1 MSKDSQRI
9 NHSCYESA
17 GEMLLDK
24 IAEVNSI
31 LIKQKAKTG
40 ETESYRFWIK
50 VADVM
55 KFAWDYIQ
63 DVQWILRKNQILEA
77 ENKWLKDWN
86 IELSKR
92 LEYYERVRE
101 MKLNG
106 RFEEIVKSVDVMLS
120 KREQQSNPIKQTLP
134 DE

>member
-55 KFAWDYIQ
+55 KFAWDYIK

-92 LEYYERVRE
+92 LEYYELVRE

-120 KREQQSNPIKQTLP
+120 KREQQSNPVEQTLP

>member
-1 MSKDSQRI
+1 VSKDSQRI
-9 NHSCYESA
+9 THSLYESA

-24 IAEVNSI
+24 IAEVNTI

-40 ETESYRFWIK
+40 ETESYRFWIR

-55 KFAWDYIQ
+55 KFAWDYIH

-92 LEYYERVRE
+92 LEYYELVRE

-120 KREQQSNPIKQTLP
+120 KREQQSNPVKQTLP

>member
-9 NHSCYESA
+9 THSCYESA

-63 DVQWILRKNQILEA
+63 DVHWILRKNQILEA

-92 LEYYERVRE
+92 LEHYELVRE

-106 RFEEIVKSVDVMLS
+106 RFEEIVKSVDEMLS
-120 KREQQSNPIKQTLP
+120 KREQQSNQIKQNLP

>member
-9 NHSCYESA
+9 THSCYESA

-92 LEYYERVRE
+92 LEHYELVRE

-106 RFEEIVKSVDVMLS
+106 RFEEIVKSVDEMLS

>member
-92 LEYYERVRE
+92 LERYELVRE

-106 RFEEIVKSVDVMLS
+106 RFEEIVKSVDEMLS
-120 KREQQSNPIKQTLP
+120 KREQQSNQIKQNLP
-134 DE
+134 EE

>member
-1 MSKDSQRI
+1 MTKDSQRI
-9 NHSCYESA
+9 THSCYESA

-24 IAEVNSI
+24 IAEVNGI
-31 LIKQKAKTG
+31 LSKQKAKTG

-50 VADVM
+50 VAEVM

-77 ENKWLKDWN
+77 ENKWLRDWN

-92 LEYYERVRE
+92 LEAFELVRE

-106 RFEEIVKSVDVMLS
+106 RFEEIVKSVDEMLA
-120 KREQQSNPIKQTLP
+120 KRDQQSNPIKQTLP

>member
-92 LEYYERVRE
+92 LERYELVRE

-106 RFEEIVKSVDVMLS
+106 RFEEIVKSVDEMLS

>member
-17 GEMLLDK
+17 GEILLDK

-63 DVQWILRKNQILEA
+63 DVHWILRKNQILEA

-92 LEYYERVRE
+92 LEHYELVRE

-106 RFEEIVKSVDVMLS
+106 RFEEIVKSVDEMLS
-120 KREQQSNPIKQTLP
+120 KREQQSNQIKQNLP

>member
-92 LEYYERVRE
+92 LERYELVRE

-120 KREQQSNPIKQTLP
+120 KREQQSNPVKQTLP

>member
-24 IAEVNSI
+24 LAEVNSI

-55 KFAWDYIQ
+55 KFAWDYIH

-92 LEYYERVRE
+92 LERYELVRE

-106 RFEEIVKSVDVMLS
+106 RFEEIVKSVDEMLS
-120 KREQQSNPIKQTLP
+120 KREQQSNYIKQTLP

>member
-55 KFAWDYIQ
+55 KFAWDYIK

-92 LEYYERVRE
+92 LEYYELVRE

-106 RFEEIVKSVDVMLS
+106 RFEEIVKSVDEMLA
-120 KREQQSNPIKQTLP
+120 KREQQSNPIKQTHP
-134 DE
+134 NE

>member
-1 MSKDSQRI
+1 VSKDSQRI
-9 NHSCYESA
+9 THSLYESA
-17 GEMLLDK
+17 GDMLLDK
-24 IAEVNSI
+24 IAEVNTI

-40 ETESYRFWIK
+40 ETESYRFWIR

-55 KFAWDYIQ
+55 KFAWDYIH

-92 LEYYERVRE
+92 LEYYELVRE

-120 KREQQSNPIKQTLP
+120 KREQQSNPVKQTLP

>member
-1 MSKDSQRI
+1 
-9 NHSCYESA
+9 
-17 GEMLLDK
+17 
-24 IAEVNSI
+24 
-31 LIKQKAKTG
+31 
-40 ETESYRFWIK
+40 
-50 VADVM
+50 M
-55 KFAWDYIQ
+55 KFAWDYIK

-92 LEYYERVRE
+92 LERYELVRE

>member
-1 MSKDSQRI
+1 
-9 NHSCYESA
+9 
-17 GEMLLDK
+17 
-24 IAEVNSI
+24 
-31 LIKQKAKTG
+31 
-40 ETESYRFWIK
+40 
-50 VADVM
+50 M
-55 KFAWDYIQ
+55 KFAWDYIH

-92 LEYYERVRE
+92 LERYELVRE

-106 RFEEIVKSVDVMLS
+106 RFEEIVKSVDEMLS
-120 KREQQSNPIKQTLP
+120 KREQQSNYIKQTLP

>member
-9 NHSCYESA
+9 THSLYESA

-24 IAEVNSI
+24 IAEVNTI

-40 ETESYRFWIK
+40 ETESYRFWIR

-55 KFAWDYIQ
+55 KFAWDYIH

-92 LEYYERVRE
+92 LEYFELVRE

>member
-92 LEYYERVRE
+92 LERYELVRE

>member
-92 LEYYERVRE
+92 LEHYELVRE

-106 RFEEIVKSVDVMLS
+106 RFEEIVKSVDEMLS
-120 KREQQSNPIKQTLP
+120 KREQQSNHIKQTLP

>member
-1 MSKDSQRI
+1 
-9 NHSCYESA
+9 
-17 GEMLLDK
+17 MLLDK

-40 ETESYRFWIK
+40 ENESYRFWIR

-86 IELSKR
+86 IDLSKR
-92 LEYYERVRE
+92 LEYYELIRE

-120 KREQQSNPIKQTLP
+120 KREQKSNPVKQTLP
-134 DE
+134 DEWITR

>member
-9 NHSCYESA
+9 THSCYESA

-55 KFAWDYIQ
+55 KFAWDYFGGGYLHQ
-63 DVQWILRKNQILEA
+63 A
-77 ENKWLKDWN
+77 ENMIASL
-86 IELSKR
+86 L
-92 LEYYERVRE
+92 
-101 MKLNG
+101 G
-106 RFEEIVKSVDVMLS
+106 EIGVA
-120 KREQQSNPIKQTLP
+120 
-134 DE
+134 

>member
-9 NHSCYESA
+9 SHSSYESA

-63 DVQWILRKNQILEA
+63 DVHWILRKNQILEA

-92 LEYYERVRE
+92 LEHYELVRE

-106 RFEEIVKSVDVMLS
+106 RFEEIVKSVDEMLS
-120 KREQQSNPIKQTLP
+120 KREQQSNQIKQNLP